1 MRRGLGRS
9 MPDFFGRGGSEENC
23 KIADLML
30 LRRALKHLLPGA
42 LLLAVAT
49 AIPQVPSL
57 WRPVLEILPIYFSLV
72 FVGGFLLAWQFDRS
86 RIALTLLALALADR
100 ALLHG
105 GRNVHDVVA
114 LLLPVNLAAFSWLKE
129 RGLLTPRGAIKL
141 GALLLQA
148 LGVAALARA
157 HAPAGLSWLSHPLV
171 NWPALAAVPLRQPA
185 LAVWLIAAGFVVA
198 RFVTRP
204 AALEAGLLWAVLTTL
219 IALLAGKTEPLLTFY
234 IATAGL
240 ILVVSLM
247 ETSRSMAFDDE
258 LTGLPGRR
266 ALNEELLKLGS
277 RYAIAMVDI
286 DHFKPFN
293 DDHGHDVGDQL
304 LRMVGA
310 RLLSVG
316 GGGRAFRYG
325 GEEFSVLFDGKTRE
339 EAAPVLE
346 KFRAELADT
355 PFIVRGKRRPRKKPP
370 LPLPAGSQKKVSVT
384 VSIGVAEPDR
394 THGTPDQVVK
404 AADAA
409 LYRAKRAG
417 RNRLCT

>member
-1 MRRGLGRS
+1 
-9 MPDFFGRGGSEENC
+9 
-23 KIADLML
+23 ML

-42 LLLAVAT
+42 LLLAA
-49 AIPQVPSL
+49 AAALPRVPSL
-57 WRPVLEILPIYFSLV
+57 WRLVLELLPIYFSLV

-86 RIALTLLALALADR
+86 RIALTLLVLALADR

-105 GRNVHDVVA
+105 GHNVHDVVA

-129 RGLLTPRGAIKL
+129 RGLLTPRGAIKV

-157 HAPAGLSWLSHPLV
+157 HSPAAVSWLSHPLV
-171 NWPALAAVPLRQPA
+171 TWPALAAVPLSQPA
-185 LAVWLIAAGFVVA
+185 LAAWLIAAGLAVA

-204 AALEAGLLWAVLTTL
+204 AALESGLLWAGLTTL
-219 IALLAGKTEPLLTFY
+219 LALLAGKTEPLLTFY

-286 DHFKPFN
+286 DHFKLFN

-339 EAAPVLE
+339 EATPVLE

-355 PFIVRGKRRPRKKPP
+355 PFIVRGKRRPRKKPS

-384 VSIGVAEPDR
+384 VSIGVAEPDGS
-394 THGTPDQVVK
+394 HGTPDRVVK

-409 LYRAKRAG
+409 LYRAKRSG

>member
-1 MRRGLGRS
+1 M
-9 MPDFFGRGGSEENC
+9 F
-23 KIADLML
+23 

-42 LLLAVAT
+42 LLLAAAA
-49 AIPQVPSL
+49 AIPHLPSL
-57 WRPVLEILPIYFSLV
+57 WRLVPELLPIYFSLV

-86 RIALTLLALALADR
+86 RVALTLLALAFADR

-105 GRNVHDVVA
+105 GRNVPEAVA
-114 LLLPVNLAAFSWLKE
+114 LLLPINLAAFSWLKE
-129 RGLLTPRGAIKL
+129 RGLLTPRGSIKL

-148 LGVAALARA
+148 LAVAALARA
-157 HAPAGLSWLSHPLV
+157 HAPAAVSFWLSYPLLR
-171 NWPALAAVPLRQPA
+171 WPALAAVPLPQPA
-185 LAVWLIAAGFVVA
+185 LAAWLLAAGVAVA
-198 RFVTRP
+198 RFVRRP
-204 AALEAGLLWAVLTTL
+204 AALEAGLLWALPTAL
-219 IALLAGKTEPLLTFY
+219 LALLAGKTQPLLTFFF
-234 IATAGL
+234 ATAGL

-247 ETSRSMAFDDE
+247 EASRSMAFDDE

-286 DHFKPFN
+286 DHFKGFN

-339 EAAPVLE
+339 DAAPFLE
-346 KFRAELADT
+346 KFRAELAAT
-355 PFIVRGKRRPRKKPP
+355 PFVIRGKRRPRKKPS
-370 LPLPAGSQKKVSVT
+370 LPLPAGNRKKVSVT
-384 VSIGVAEPDR
+384 VSIGVAEPDGR
-394 THGTPDQVVK
+394 HGTPDQVIK

-409 LYRAKRAG
+409 LYRAKRSG